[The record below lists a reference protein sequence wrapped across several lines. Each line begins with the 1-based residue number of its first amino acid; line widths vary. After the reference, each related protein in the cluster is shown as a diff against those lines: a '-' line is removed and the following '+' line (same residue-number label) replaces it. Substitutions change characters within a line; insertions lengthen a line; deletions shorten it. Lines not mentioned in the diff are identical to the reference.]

1 VIKHNFDQL
10 KFDQVIVSLLQ
21 NVPNVH
27 GRKNEQRNGEKYVRY
42 VNKDTNAYHD
52 FKKFTISILKILV

>member
-1 VIKHNFDQL
+1 M
-10 KFDQVIVSLLQ
+10 SMEE
-21 NVPNVH
+21 
-27 GRKNEQRNGEKYVRY
+27 KNEPRNGEKYVRY

>member
-1 VIKHNFDQL
+1 MTISFSV
-10 KFDQVIVSLLQ
+10 LQ